1 MSVTEGGGSE
11 TWFTGKV
18 AEPRRVSKQAS
29 RGTLVGP
36 MKKKREML
44 PYKWETLLLLSVS
57 TVL

>member
-1 MSVTEGGGSE
+1 M
-11 TWFTGKV
+11 FTGKA

-44 PYKWETLLLLSVS
+44 QYKWETLLLLSVS